1 MEEVASTPK
10 LVDSAEV
17 DAKPALTATLPRFEI
32 EAALNDNAAAD
43 LFLEI
48 ARIQNSE
55 RDDRTVKVAWE
66 RPDLEELLQR
76 ATGDRI
82 TLTFDEGELRS
93 LLDETDVEAHG
104 LREKALVLTVAVATA
119 AGIAG
124 SATAQVMG
132 EGSTSGTP
140 AAVSGLVTDN
150 SPLAAPAASSV
161 PADGWMSGVESPAA
175 ATGVPADGWMSGVE
189 SPVATTGVP
198 ADGWMSGVES
208 PVTADPTGIGQPGG
222 GGSGFT
228 VPDSAI
234 EAALAGGLALLITGA
249 ALVTRT
255 QRRRELPT

>member
-10 LVDSAEV
+10 LVDSAAV

-48 ARIQNSE
+48 ARIQNGE

-66 RPDLEELLQR
+66 RPDLEELLKR
-76 ATGDRI
+76 ATGDPI
-82 TLTFDEGELRS
+82 TLTFNEAELQR
-93 LLDETDVEAHG
+93 LLDDPDVEAQG

-124 SATAQVMG
+124 SATAQVMS
-132 EGSTSGTP
+132 EGSTPGTP

-161 PADGWMSGVESPAA
+161 PADGWMSGVESPPA
-175 ATGVPADGWMSGVE
+175 ATGA
-189 SPVATTGVP
+189 P

-249 ALVTRT
+249 ALVART